1 MEAIIDDEFLLQDRM
16 QKIRSMN
23 ELYDLEHKAYISFS
37 GGKDSTVLH
46 HLIDEAL
53 PGNTIPRVYINTGIE
68 YKKVVAFVERER
80 ERDGR
85 IIIIKPQ
92 KNIRQ
97 VLEENGY
104 PFKSKE
110 HSLYLSVYQH
120 SGMGKTIQRYMHR
133 EDSRFQCPDKLRYQ
147 FSTDFT
153 LKVSNKCCYKIKKD
167 VAEQWQK
174 ANAKQITITGMRSTE
189 GGLRATLKGC
199 AIFDGDQ
206 LKKFHPLQPIED
218 DFVEWYINK
227 RNIQL
232 CELYYPPFNFQRTG
246 CKGCPYAVD
255 LQKQLDI
262 MSAYMPE
269 ERRQCELLWGPVY
282 KEYRRIH
289 YRLETTLFDNL

>member
-1 MEAIIDDEFLLQDRM
+1 MEAIDDEFLLQDRM

-23 ELYDLEHKAYISFS
+23 ELYDLEHKAYVSFS

-68 YKKVVAFVERER
+68 YKKVVGFVERER
-80 ERDGR
+80 ERDER
-85 IIIIKPQ
+85 IKIIMPQ

-97 VLEENGY
+97 VLEEFGY

-120 SGMGKTIQRYMHR
+120 SGPGKTVNRYLHR
-133 EDSRFQCPDKLRYQ
+133 DNSRFQCPDKLRYQ
-147 FSTDFT
+147 FTSTFP

-167 VAEQWQK
+167 VAAKWQE
-174 ANAKQITITGMRSTE
+174 ANEKTITITGMRATE
-189 GGLRATLKGC
+189 GGLRTTLKGC
-199 AIFDGDQ
+199 AIFDEGQ
-206 LKKFHPLQPIED
+206 LKKFHPLQPLED
-218 DFVEWYINK
+218 DFIEWYIKK